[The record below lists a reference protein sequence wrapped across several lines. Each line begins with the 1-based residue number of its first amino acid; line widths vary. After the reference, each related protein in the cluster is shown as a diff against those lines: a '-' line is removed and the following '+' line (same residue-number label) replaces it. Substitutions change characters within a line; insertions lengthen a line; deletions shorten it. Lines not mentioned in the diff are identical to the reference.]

1 MEIKEKLDF
10 LRDCAGDYCFK
21 EGCSFSKQSETYN
34 ECKFAEKCQVW
45 QFLKWVYLNKEKEV
59 K

>member
-1 MEIKEKLDF
+1 MIEDKI
-10 LRDCAGDYCFK
+10 RDLAGDYCFK
-21 EGCSFSKQSETYN
+21 EGCSFSKQSDTYN